1 MGQVKLSALWK
12 DTFREI
18 RGTLSRFLSIF
29 AIIFLGV
36 AFFAGL
42 VATGPVMM
50 ETSDAYYKEHNLADM
65 QVLSTGG
72 LVDEDIKRLEAVE
85 HAVVEPGYMLDV
97 LIGDNQAV
105 RLFGINDDTVMNQY
119 NVQAG
124 RLPESVNEIALDRDL
139 ASDYE
144 LGDTVQLVT
153 ETTENYADHIDQD
166 TFELVGFV
174 DSPLYIEMDN
184 RGYTTIGTGVLNG
197 FGVVQDEVFN
207 LDQYSMLNAQFQD
220 IQKFAFYS
228 DDYEQQLAQRTEMVE
243 EAFGGREEER
253 LGEIR
258 AEADADIAEARDE
271 IEAAKQELNEAEQE
285 LLDAREELD
294 QGWADYAAGRQELE
308 RKERDAEMHLQ
319 TARNELA
326 AGRERLSREETRL
339 HQGELQLQ
347 EASARL
353 NRESA
358 RLAKAEQELEAGRE
372 AFRAGQAE
380 LADAEDKLARGRQ
393 EFQQEKEAAE
403 GKLAVGERELAQ
415 KRAELDAGAEALA
428 VAREAIQVIRPA
440 VKRGDVPDLSALP
453 DLDQLVGSWLDLDKD
468 QLQAELH
475 TLNIDVEQLEHE
487 LRELEAALAQ
497 VIAEAPSAEMVDE
510 FIEPA
515 PALENDADMDSQTS
529 ESTAEADSTNPTSP
543 AANAEQSTEAV
554 AEFNQEKEALELRIT
569 EVKKVLAA
577 VRSQIEEKHGQL
589 PHALDQ
595 VAWRERVLAWLAEK
609 ETELDQREAELET
622 GRRQLVK
629 AEQELT
635 VGRQQMK
642 AELSEARRELEAGE
656 REVRAGR
663 QELAEKQAELTAG
676 ERQLASGRQQ
686 LTVAQA
692 ELSRRQVQVTTG
704 WEKLQAGRAKLAA
717 GEAELTQREEAARQQ
732 LAEAEAE
739 LMDARTQ
746 LEAGEADYTAGRAEY
761 ETEEESALN
770 EIEEAEADI
779 AQGEE
784 DLADLE
790 VDYTFNDALSFP
802 GLSEYG
808 ENAERMQSIATIFP
822 VFFVL
827 LALLISLTTMSRM
840 VSEGRT
846 QIGTMKSLGY
856 SNTLI
861 GVKYYMYAFV
871 ATIAGSIGGLWL
883 GFWLFPTIV
892 MEAYTAMY
900 RMIPAQTRF
909 YGWISLISVIGA
921 LLATGLATHLSLRSL
936 LRQNAAT
943 LLRPKA
949 PKVGQRNILERIPA
963 LWNRLS
969 FTQKVSARNLFR
981 YKGRMIM
988 TIIGVGGGVA
998 LLLAGFGLADSISDI
1013 GDRQFNQ
1020 VYNYD
1025 ALVQVDTDES
1035 AEHIESLEET
1045 LLEQSLVRD
1054 VARVKQ
1060 KNIMIEA
1067 ANDYDGTVLVPENVE
1082 EFDQFIHL
1090 YAADDRETI
1099 YQLDDEQVIISEKLS
1114 ELTAV
1119 EVGDELTVLDNQDE
1133 PQTVIIGGIVEHYV
1147 DHYLYMSPT
1156 LYEQTFGEAPD
1167 FDARFVQYDSD
1178 ASGPEA
1184 DEESF
1189 RQQIAEEPAALA
1201 IILQSDIFD
1210 LIETSLGSLEVV
1222 TMVLIVSAGALA
1234 FIVLYNLTNI
1244 NVSER
1249 VRELSTIKVLG
1260 FFDKEVTTYV
1270 YRETLTLT
1278 IMGIIVGMGT
1288 GIILNR
1294 FILDT
1299 AELDFLMFVREI
1311 HGTSYLYATLLMLG
1325 FSMIVMTV
1333 MHFKLKHIDML
1344 EALKTKD

>member
-1 MGQVKLSALWK
+1 MKLSALWK
-12 DTFREI
+12 DTFREV

-50 ETSDAYYKEHNLADM
+50 ETSDAYYKEHNLVDM

-72 LVDEDIKRLEAVE
+72 LVDEDIERLEAVE

-124 RLPESVNEIALDRDL
+124 RLPESVNEIALDSDL

-220 IQKFAFYS
+220 IQGFAFYS

-243 EAFGGREEER
+243 EAFDGREEER
-253 LGEIR
+253 LGAIR
-258 AEADADIAEARDE
+258 AEADADIAKARDE
-271 IEAAKQELNEAEQE
+271 IETAKQELNKAEQE

-294 QGWADYAAGRQELE
+294 QGWADYEAGRQELE
-308 RKERDAEMHLQ
+308 HKERDAEMRLQ
-319 TARNELA
+319 VARNDLA
-326 AGRERLSREETRL
+326 AGRERLSREEARL
-339 HQGELQLQ
+339 RQGELQLQ
-347 EASARL
+347 EARARL

-358 RLAKAEQELEAGRE
+358 RLAKAEQELEVGRE

-380 LADAEDKLARGRQ
+380 LADAEDKLARGHQ
-393 EFQQEKEAAE
+393 EFQQEKEVAE
-403 GKLAVGERELAQ
+403 GKLAAGERELAQ
-415 KRAELDAGAEALA
+415 KRTELAAGAEALA
-428 VAREAIQVIRPA
+428 AVREAIQVIRPA
-440 VKRGDVPDLSALP
+440 VKRGDVPDFSALP
-453 DLDQLVGSWLDLDKD
+453 DLDRLAGSWLDKD
-468 QLQAELH
+468 QLQTELDA
-475 TLNIDVEQLEHE
+475 LNIDAEQLEHE

-497 VIAEAPSAEMVDE
+497 LIAEAPSAEMVDE
-510 FIEPA
+510 LIEPA
-515 PALENDADMDSQTS
+515 PALENDVDMDSQTS

-543 AANAEQSTEAV
+543 AANAEQLTEAV

-595 VAWRERVLAWLAEK
+595 AAWRERVLVWLAEK
-609 ETELDQREAELET
+609 ETELDQREAELEM
-622 GRRQLVK
+622 GRRQLAKV
-629 AEQELT
+629 EQELT
-635 VGRQQMK
+635 AGRQQMK
-642 AELSEARRELEAGE
+642 EELAEARRELEAGE
-656 REVRAGR
+656 RKVRAGR
-663 QELAEKQAELTAG
+663 QELAEKEAELTAG

-686 LTVAQA
+686 LVAGQA
-692 ELSRRQVQVTTG
+692 ELSRRQDQVSAG
-704 WEKLQAGRAKLAA
+704 WEQLQAGRAKLAA

-732 LAEAEAE
+732 LTEAEAE

-746 LEAGEADYTAGRAEY
+746 LEAGETDYAAGRAEY
-761 ETEEESALN
+761 ETEEESALS

-790 VDYTFNDALSFP
+790 VDYMFNDALSFP

-861 GVKYYMYAFV
+861 GIKYYMYAFV

-909 YGWISLISVIGA
+909 YGGISLISVIGA

-998 LLLAGFGLADSISDI
+998 LLLAGFGLADSIGDI
-1013 GDRQFNQ
+1013 GERQFNQ

-1035 AEHIESLEET
+1035 AEHIEALEET
-1045 LLEQSLVRD
+1045 LLGQSLVRD

-1060 KNIMIEA
+1060 KNITIEA
-1067 ANDYDGTVLVPENVE
+1067 TKQYDGTVLVPENVE

-1090 YAADDRETI
+1090 YAADDRERI

-1119 EVGDELTVLDNQDE
+1119 EVGDELTILDNQDE

-1147 DHYLYMSPT
+1147 DHYVYMSPT
-1156 LYEQTFGEAPD
+1156 LYEQTFGETPD

-1178 ASGPEA
+1178 ASGLEA

>member
-1 MGQVKLSALWK
+1 MKLSALWK
-12 DTFREI
+12 DTFREV

-72 LVDEDIKRLEAVE
+72 LVDEDIERLEAVE

-97 LIGDNQAV
+97 LIGDNKAV

-144 LGDTVQLVT
+144 LGDTVQLGT

-220 IQKFAFYS
+220 IQGFAFYS

-243 EAFGGREEER
+243 EAFDGREEER
-253 LGEIR
+253 LAEIKT
-258 AEADADIAEARDE
+258 EAAADIAKARDE
-271 IEAAKQELNEAEQE
+271 IETAKQELNEAEQE

-294 QGWADYAAGRQELE
+294 QGWADYEAGRQELE
-308 RKERDAEMHLQ
+308 RKERDAEMRLQ

-326 AGRERLSREETRL
+326 AGCERLEQEEARL
-339 HQGELQLQ
+339 RQGELQLQ

-380 LADAEDKLARGRQ
+380 LADAEDKLVRGRQ
-393 EFQQEKEAAE
+393 EFQQEKAAAE

-415 KRAELDAGAEALA
+415 KRAELDAGAEALTA
-428 VAREAIQVIRPA
+428 AREAIQVIRPA

-453 DLDQLVGSWLDLDKD
+453 DLDQLVGSWLDKD
-468 QLQAELH
+468 QLQAELDA
-475 TLNIDVEQLEHE
+475 LNIDAEQLEHE

-497 VIAEAPSAEMVDE
+497 LIANAPSVETVDE
-510 FIEPA
+510 LIEPA
-515 PALENDADMDSQTS
+515 PSLENDANMDSQTS
-529 ESTAEADSTNPTSP
+529 ESTAEADSAPSASTTS
-543 AANAEQSTEAV
+543 QSDETV
-554 AEFNQEKEALELRIT
+554 TQYNQEKAALERRIT
-569 EVKKVLAA
+569 EVKKILTA

-595 VAWRERVLAWLAEK
+595 AAWRERVLARLAEK

-622 GRRQLVK
+622 GRQQLVK
-629 AEQELT
+629 AEQELIA
-635 VGRQQMK
+635 GRQQMK
-642 AELSEARRELEAGE
+642 AELAEARRELEAGE

-663 QELAEKQAELTAG
+663 QELAEKETELANG

-692 ELSRRQVQVTTG
+692 ELSRRQDQVSAG
-704 WEKLQAGRAKLAA
+704 WDQLQAGRAKLAA

-761 ETEEESALN
+761 ETEEESALS

-936 LRQNAAT
+936 LQKNAAT

-1035 AEHIESLEET
+1035 AEHIEALEET

-1060 KNIMIEA
+1060 KNITIEA
-1067 ANDYDGTVLVPENVE
+1067 AKQYDGIVLVPENVE

-1090 YAADDRETI
+1090 YVVDDRETI

-1133 PQTVIIGGIVEHYV
+1133 PHTVIVGGIVEHYV
-1147 DHYLYMSPT
+1147 DHYVYMSPT
-1156 LYEQTFGEAPD
+1156 LYEQTFGETPD

>member
-243 EAFGGREEER
+243 EAFDGREEER

-258 AEADADIAEARDE
+258 AEAEVDIAKARDE
-271 IEAAKQELNEAEQE
+271 IETAKQELNEAEQE

-294 QGWADYAAGRQELE
+294 QGWADYEAGRQELE
-308 RKERDAEMHLQ
+308 RKERNAEMRLQ

-326 AGRERLSREETRL
+326 AGRERLEQEEARL
-339 HQGELQLQ
+339 RQGELQLQ

-393 EFQQEKEAAE
+393 EFQQEKAAAE
-403 GKLAVGERELAQ
+403 EKLAVGERELAQ
-415 KRAELDAGAEALA
+415 KRAELDAGAEALTA
-428 VAREAIQVIRPA
+428 AHEAAIQVIRSA
-440 VKRGDVPDLSALP
+440 VKRGDVPVLSALP
-453 DLDQLVGSWLDLDKD
+453 DLDRLAGSWSDKD
-468 QLQAELH
+468 QLQAELDA
-475 TLNIDVEQLEHE
+475 LNIDAEQLEHE

-497 VIAEAPSAEMVDE
+497 LIANAPSVETVDE
-510 FIEPA
+510 LIEPA
-515 PALENDADMDSQTS
+515 PSLENDANMDSQTS
-529 ESTAEADSTNPTSP
+529 ESTAEADSAPSASTTS
-543 AANAEQSTEAV
+543 QSDETV
-554 AEFNQEKEALELRIT
+554 TQYNQEKEALEFRIT

-589 PHALDQ
+589 PHTLDQ

-622 GRRQLVK
+622 GRRQLAK

-635 VGRQQMK
+635 AGRQQMK
-642 AELSEARRELEAGE
+642 AEFSEARRELEAGE

-663 QELAEKQAELTAG
+663 QELAEKQAELTTG
-676 ERQLASGRQQ
+676 ERQLDSGRQQ

-692 ELSRRQVQVTTG
+692 ELSRRQDQVTTG
-704 WEKLQAGRAKLAA
+704 WEQLQAGRAKLAA

-746 LEAGEADYTAGRAEY
+746 LKAGEADYTAGRAEY
-761 ETEEESALN
+761 ETEEESALS

-909 YGWISLISVIGA
+909 YGGISLISVIGA

-949 PKVGQRNILERIPA
+949 PKVGQRNILEHIPA

-1045 LLEQSLVRD
+1045 LLEQLLVRD

>member
-243 EAFGGREEER
+243 EAFDGREEER

-258 AEADADIAEARDE
+258 AEAEVDIAKARDE
-271 IEAAKQELNEAEQE
+271 IETAKQELNEAEQE

-294 QGWADYAAGRQELE
+294 QGWADYEAGRQELE
-308 RKERDAEMHLQ
+308 RKERNAEMRLQ

-326 AGRERLSREETRL
+326 AGRERLEQEEARL
-339 HQGELQLQ
+339 RQGELQLQ

-393 EFQQEKEAAE
+393 EFQQEKAAAE
-403 GKLAVGERELAQ
+403 EKLAVGERELAQ
-415 KRAELDAGAEALA
+415 KRAELDAGAEALTA
-428 VAREAIQVIRPA
+428 AHEAIQVIRSA
-440 VKRGDVPDLSALP
+440 VKRGDVPVLSALP
-453 DLDQLVGSWLDLDKD
+453 DLDRLAGSWSDKD
-468 QLQAELH
+468 QLQAELDA
-475 TLNIDVEQLEHE
+475 LNIDAEQLEHE

-497 VIAEAPSAEMVDE
+497 LIANAPSVETVDE
-510 FIEPA
+510 LIEPA
-515 PALENDADMDSQTS
+515 PSLENDANMDSQTS
-529 ESTAEADSTNPTSP
+529 ESTAEADSAPSASTTS
-543 AANAEQSTEAV
+543 QSDETV
-554 AEFNQEKEALELRIT
+554 TQHNQEKEALEFRIT

-589 PHALDQ
+589 PHTLDQ

-622 GRRQLVK
+622 GRRQLAK

-635 VGRQQMK
+635 AGRQQMK
-642 AELSEARRELEAGE
+642 AEFSEARRELEAGE

-663 QELAEKQAELTAG
+663 QELAEKQAELTTG
-676 ERQLASGRQQ
+676 ERQLDSGRQQ

-692 ELSRRQVQVTTG
+692 ELSRRQDQVTTG
-704 WEKLQAGRAKLAA
+704 WEQLQAGRAKLAA

-746 LEAGEADYTAGRAEY
+746 LKAGEADYTAGRAEY
-761 ETEEESALN
+761 ETEEESALS

-909 YGWISLISVIGA
+909 YGGISLISVIGA

-949 PKVGQRNILERIPA
+949 PKVGQRNILEHIPA

-1045 LLEQSLVRD
+1045 LLEQLLVRD

-1090 YAADDRETI
+1090 YAVDDRERI

-1119 EVGDELTVLDNQDE
+1119 EVGDELTILDNQDE

-1147 DHYLYMSPT
+1147 DHYVYMSPT
-1156 LYEQTFGEAPD
+1156 LYEQTFGETPD

>member
-1 MGQVKLSALWK
+1 
-12 DTFREI
+12 
-18 RGTLSRFLSIF
+18 
-29 AIIFLGV
+29 
-36 AFFAGL
+36 
-42 VATGPVMM
+42 
-50 ETSDAYYKEHNLADM
+50 
-65 QVLSTGG
+65 
-72 LVDEDIKRLEAVE
+72 
-85 HAVVEPGYMLDV
+85 
-97 LIGDNQAV
+97 
-105 RLFGINDDTVMNQY
+105 
-119 NVQAG
+119 
-124 RLPESVNEIALDRDL
+124 
-139 ASDYE
+139 
-144 LGDTVQLVT
+144 
-153 ETTENYADHIDQD
+153 
-166 TFELVGFV
+166 
-174 DSPLYIEMDN
+174 
-184 RGYTTIGTGVLNG
+184 
-197 FGVVQDEVFN
+197 
-207 LDQYSMLNAQFQD
+207 
-220 IQKFAFYS
+220 
-228 DDYEQQLAQRTEMVE
+228 
-243 EAFGGREEER
+243 
-253 LGEIR
+253 
-258 AEADADIAEARDE
+258 
-271 IEAAKQELNEAEQE
+271 
-285 LLDAREELD
+285 
-294 QGWADYAAGRQELE
+294 
-308 RKERDAEMHLQ
+308 
-319 TARNELA
+319 
-326 AGRERLSREETRL
+326 
-339 HQGELQLQ
+339 
-347 EASARL
+347 
-353 NRESA
+353 
-358 RLAKAEQELEAGRE
+358 
-372 AFRAGQAE
+372 
-380 LADAEDKLARGRQ
+380 
-393 EFQQEKEAAE
+393 
-403 GKLAVGERELAQ
+403 
-415 KRAELDAGAEALA
+415 
-428 VAREAIQVIRPA
+428 
-440 VKRGDVPDLSALP
+440 
-453 DLDQLVGSWLDLDKD
+453 
-468 QLQAELH
+468 
-475 TLNIDVEQLEHE
+475 
-487 LRELEAALAQ
+487 
-497 VIAEAPSAEMVDE
+497 
-510 FIEPA
+510 
-515 PALENDADMDSQTS
+515 
-529 ESTAEADSTNPTSP
+529 
-543 AANAEQSTEAV
+543 
-554 AEFNQEKEALELRIT
+554 
-569 EVKKVLAA
+569 
-577 VRSQIEEKHGQL
+577 
-589 PHALDQ
+589 
-595 VAWRERVLAWLAEK
+595 
-609 ETELDQREAELET
+609 
-622 GRRQLVK
+622 
-629 AEQELT
+629 
-635 VGRQQMK
+635 
-642 AELSEARRELEAGE
+642 
-656 REVRAGR
+656 
-663 QELAEKQAELTAG
+663 
-676 ERQLASGRQQ
+676 
-686 LTVAQA
+686 
-692 ELSRRQVQVTTG
+692 
-704 WEKLQAGRAKLAA
+704 
-717 GEAELTQREEAARQQ
+717 
-732 LAEAEAE
+732 
-739 LMDARTQ
+739 
-746 LEAGEADYTAGRAEY
+746 
-761 ETEEESALN
+761 
-770 EIEEAEADI
+770 
-779 AQGEE
+779 
-784 DLADLE
+784 
-790 VDYTFNDALSFP
+790 
-802 GLSEYG
+802 
-808 ENAERMQSIATIFP
+808 
-822 VFFVL
+822 
-827 LALLISLTTMSRM
+827 MSRM

-861 GVKYYMYAFV
+861 GVKYYIYAFV

-949 PKVGQRNILERIPA
+949 PKVGQRNILEHIPA

-988 TIIGVGGGVA
+988 TIIGVSGGVA

-1060 KNIMIEA
+1060 KNITIEA
-1067 ANDYDGTVLVPENVE
+1067 AKQYDGIVLVPENVE
-1082 EFDQFIHL
+1082 VFDQFIHL
-1090 YAADDRETI
+1090 YDADDRETI

-1147 DHYLYMSPT
+1147 DHYVYMSPT
-1156 LYEQTFGEAPD
+1156 LYEQTFGETPD

>member
-1 MGQVKLSALWK
+1 MKLSALWK
-12 DTFREI
+12 DTFREV

-72 LVDEDIKRLEAVE
+72 LVDEDIERLEAVE

-220 IQKFAFYS
+220 IQEFAFYS

-243 EAFGGREEER
+243 EAFNGREEER

-258 AEADADIAEARDE
+258 AEAEVDIAKARDE
-271 IEAAKQELNEAEQE
+271 IETAKQELNEAEQE

-294 QGWADYAAGRQELE
+294 QGWADYAAGHQELE
-308 RKERDAEMHLQ
+308 RKERDAEMRLQ
-319 TARNELA
+319 AARNDLT
-326 AGRERLSREETRL
+326 AGRERLSREEARL
-339 HQGELQLQ
+339 RQGELQLQ
-347 EASARL
+347 EGRARL

-358 RLAKAEQELEAGRE
+358 RLTKAEQELEAGRE

-393 EFQQEKEAAE
+393 EFQQEKAAAE
-403 GKLAVGERELAQ
+403 EKLAVGERELAQ
-415 KRAELDAGAEALA
+415 KRAELDVGAEALA
-428 VAREAIQVIRPA
+428 AAREAIQVIRPA

-453 DLDQLVGSWLDLDKD
+453 DLDQLVGSWLDLDKN
-468 QLQAELH
+468 QLQAELDA
-475 TLNIDVEQLEHE
+475 LNIDAEQLEHE
-487 LRELEAALAQ
+487 LRELEVALAQ
-497 VIAEAPSAEMVDE
+497 LIANAPSAEMIDE
-510 FIEPA
+510 LIEPA
-515 PALENDADMDSQTS
+515 PSLENDANMDSQTL
-529 ESTAEADSTNPTSP
+529 ESTAEADSTNLTLPVE
-543 AANAEQSTEAV
+543 NAEQSTKAM
-554 AEFNQEKEALELRIT
+554 AEFNQEKAALERRIT

-622 GRRQLVK
+622 GRRQLAK

-635 VGRQQMK
+635 AGRQQMK

-663 QELAEKQAELTAG
+663 QELAEKEAELANG

-692 ELSRRQVQVTTG
+692 ELSQYQDQVSAG
-704 WEKLQAGRAKLAA
+704 WKQLQAGRAKLAA
-717 GEAELTQREEAARQQ
+717 GEAELTQHEEAARQQ

-770 EIEEAEADI
+770 EIEGAEADI

-909 YGWISLISVIGA
+909 YGGISLISVIGA

-949 PKVGQRNILERIPA
+949 PKVGQRNILEHIPA

-1035 AEHIESLEET
+1035 AEHIEALEET

-1060 KNIMIEA
+1060 KNVTIEA
-1067 ANDYDGTVLVPENVE
+1067 TKQYDGIVLVPENVE

-1090 YAADDRETI
+1090 YATDDRERI

-1147 DHYLYMSPT
+1147 DHYVYMSPT
-1156 LYEQTFGEAPD
+1156 LYEQTFGETPD

>member
-1 MGQVKLSALWK
+1 MKLSALWK
-12 DTFREI
+12 DTFREV

-72 LVDEDIKRLEAVE
+72 LVDEDIERLEAVE

-220 IQKFAFYS
+220 IQEFAFYS

-243 EAFGGREEER
+243 EAFNGREEER

-258 AEADADIAEARDE
+258 AEAEVDIAKARDE
-271 IEAAKQELNEAEQE
+271 IETAKQELNEAEQE

-294 QGWADYAAGRQELE
+294 QGWADYAAGHQELE
-308 RKERDAEMHLQ
+308 RKERDAEMRLQ
-319 TARNELA
+319 AARNDLT
-326 AGRERLSREETRL
+326 AGRERLSREEARL
-339 HQGELQLQ
+339 RQGELQLQ
-347 EASARL
+347 EGRARL

-358 RLAKAEQELEAGRE
+358 RLTKAEQELEAGRE

-393 EFQQEKEAAE
+393 EFQQEKAAAE
-403 GKLAVGERELAQ
+403 EKLAVGERELAQ
-415 KRAELDAGAEALA
+415 KRAELDVGAEALA
-428 VAREAIQVIRPA
+428 AAREAIQVIRPA

-453 DLDQLVGSWLDLDKD
+453 DLDQLVGSWLDLDKN
-468 QLQAELH
+468 QLQAELDA
-475 TLNIDVEQLEHE
+475 LNIDAEQLEHE
-487 LRELEAALAQ
+487 LRELEVALAQ
-497 VIAEAPSAEMVDE
+497 LIANAPSAEMIDE
-510 FIEPA
+510 LIEPA
-515 PALENDADMDSQTS
+515 PSLENDANMDSQTL
-529 ESTAEADSTNPTSP
+529 ESTAEADSTNLTLPVE
-543 AANAEQSTEAV
+543 NAEQSTKAM
-554 AEFNQEKEALELRIT
+554 AEFNQEKAALERRIT

-622 GRRQLVK
+622 GRRQLAK

-635 VGRQQMK
+635 AGRQQMK

-663 QELAEKQAELTAG
+663 QELAEKEAELANG

-692 ELSRRQVQVTTG
+692 ELSQYQDQVSAG
-704 WEKLQAGRAKLAA
+704 WKQLQAGRAKLAA
-717 GEAELTQREEAARQQ
+717 GEAELTQHEEAARQQ

-770 EIEEAEADI
+770 EIEGAEADI

-909 YGWISLISVIGA
+909 YGGISLISVIGA

-949 PKVGQRNILERIPA
+949 PKVGQRNILEHIPA

-1035 AEHIESLEET
+1035 AEHIEALEET

-1060 KNIMIEA
+1060 KNVTIEA
-1067 ANDYDGTVLVPENVE
+1067 TKQYDGIVLVPENVE

-1090 YAADDRETI
+1090 YATDDRERI

-1147 DHYLYMSPT
+1147 DHYVYMSPT
-1156 LYEQTFGEAPD
+1156 LYEQTFGETPD

-1311 HGTSYLYATLLMLG
+1311 HGSSYLYATLLMLG

>member
-1 MGQVKLSALWK
+1 MKLSALWK
-12 DTFREI
+12 DTFREV

-72 LVDEDIKRLEAVE
+72 LVDEDIERLEAVE

-124 RLPESVNEIALDRDL
+124 RLPESVNEIALDGDL

-153 ETTENYADHIDQD
+153 ETTENYADHIDPD

-220 IQKFAFYS
+220 IQEFAFYS

-243 EAFGGREEER
+243 EAFDGREEER
-253 LGEIR
+253 LAEIKV
-258 AEADADIAEARDE
+258 EADADIAVARDE

-294 QGWADYAAGRQELE
+294 QGWADYEAGRQELE

-319 TARNELA
+319 TARNDLT
-326 AGRERLSREETRL
+326 AGRERLSREEARL

-347 EASARL
+347 EARARL

-393 EFQQEKEAAE
+393 EFQQEKAAAE
-403 GKLAVGERELAQ
+403 GKLAAGERELAQ
-415 KRAELDAGAEALA
+415 KRAELDAGAGALA
-428 VAREAIQVIRPA
+428 AAREAIQVIRPA
-440 VKRGDVPDLSALP
+440 VKQGEVPDLSALP
-453 DLDQLVGSWLDLDKD
+453 DLDRLAGSWLDKN
-468 QLQAELH
+468 QLQAELDA
-475 TLNIDVEQLEHE
+475 LNIDAEQLEHD

-497 VIAEAPSAEMVDE
+497 LIANAPSVETVDE
-510 FIEPA
+510 LIEPA
-515 PALENDADMDSQTS
+515 PSLENDADMDSQTL
-529 ESTAEADSTNPTSP
+529 ESTAEADSTNLTLPVE
-543 AANAEQSTEAV
+543 NAEQSTKAM
-554 AEFNQEKEALELRIT
+554 AEFNQEKAALERRIT

-622 GRRQLVK
+622 GRRQLAK

-635 VGRQQMK
+635 AGRQQMK

-663 QELAEKQAELTAG
+663 QELAEKQAELTTG

-686 LTVAQA
+686 LAAGQA
-692 ELSRRQVQVTTG
+692 ELSRRQDQVSVG
-704 WEKLQAGRAKLAA
+704 WEQLQAGRAKLAA

-761 ETEEESALN
+761 ETEEESALS

-909 YGWISLISVIGA
+909 YGGISLISVIGA

-949 PKVGQRNILERIPA
+949 PKVGQRNILEHIPA

-1035 AEHIESLEET
+1035 TEHIESLEET

-1060 KNIMIEA
+1060 KNVTIEA
-1067 ANDYDGTVLVPENVE
+1067 ANDYDGIVLVPENVE

-1133 PQTVIIGGIVEHYV
+1133 PHTVIIGGIVEHYV
-1147 DHYLYMSPT
+1147 DHYVYMSPT
-1156 LYEQTFGEAPD
+1156 LYEQTFGETPD

-1210 LIETSLGSLEVV
+1210 LIETSLGSLEIV

>member
-1 MGQVKLSALWK
+1 MKLSALWK
-12 DTFREI
+12 DTFREV

-72 LVDEDIKRLEAVE
+72 LVDEDIERLEAVE

-220 IQKFAFYS
+220 IQGFAFYS

-253 LGEIR
+253 LAEIKVE
-258 AEADADIAEARDE
+258 AEADIAEARDE

-294 QGWADYAAGRQELE
+294 QGWADYEAGRQELE
-308 RKERDAEMHLQ
+308 RKERDAEMRLQ
-319 TARNELA
+319 TVRNELA
-326 AGRERLSREETRL
+326 AGRERLSREEARL

-347 EASARL
+347 EARARL

-380 LADAEDKLARGRQ
+380 LADAEDKLTRGRQ
-393 EFQQEKEAAE
+393 EFQQEKAAAE

-428 VAREAIQVIRPA
+428 AVREAIQVIRPA
-440 VKRGDVPDLSALP
+440 VKRGEVPDLSALP
-453 DLDQLVGSWLDLDKD
+453 DLDQLVGSWLDKD
-468 QLQAELH
+468 QLQAELDA
-475 TLNIDVEQLEHE
+475 LNIDAEQLEHE

-497 VIAEAPSAEMVDE
+497 LIANAPSAETVDE
-510 FIEPA
+510 LIEPA
-515 PALENDADMDSQTS
+515 PSLENDTNMDSQTS
-529 ESTAEADSTNPTSP
+529 ESTAEADSAPPASTTS
-543 AANAEQSTEAV
+543 QSNETV
-554 AEFNQEKEALELRIT
+554 TQYNQEKAVLERRIT

-609 ETELDQREAELET
+609 ETELDQRETELET
-622 GRRQLVK
+622 GRRQLAK

-635 VGRQQMK
+635 AGRQQMK
-642 AELSEARRELEAGE
+642 AELAEARRELEAGE

-663 QELAEKQAELTAG
+663 QELAEKQAELTTG

-692 ELSRRQVQVTTG
+692 ELSRRQDQVTTG
-704 WEKLQAGRAKLAA
+704 WEQLQAGRAKLAA
-717 GEAELTQREEAARQQ
+717 GEVELTQREEAARQQ
-732 LAEAEAE
+732 LAEAESE

-761 ETEEESALN
+761 EIEEESALS

-900 RMIPAQTRF
+900 RMISAQTRF

-936 LRQNAAT
+936 LQKNAAT

-1035 AEHIESLEET
+1035 AEHIEALEET
-1045 LLEQSLVRD
+1045 LLEQSLVQD

-1060 KNIMIEA
+1060 KNITIEA

-1090 YAADDRETI
+1090 YAVDDRERI

-1119 EVGDELTVLDNQDE
+1119 EVGDELTILDNQDE

-1147 DHYLYMSPT
+1147 DHYVYMSPT
-1156 LYEQTFGEAPD
+1156 LYEQTFGETPD

>member
-1 MGQVKLSALWK
+1 MKLSALWK

-243 EAFGGREEER
+243 EAFDGREEER
-253 LGEIR
+253 LAEIK
-258 AEADADIAEARDE
+258 AEAEVDIAKARDE
-271 IEAAKQELNEAEQE
+271 IETAKQELNEAEQE

-294 QGWADYAAGRQELE
+294 QGWADYEAGHQELE
-308 RKERDAEMHLQ
+308 RKERDAEMRLQ

-326 AGRERLSREETRL
+326 AGRERLEQEEARL

-347 EASARL
+347 EARARL

-403 GKLAVGERELAQ
+403 AKLAAGERELSE
-415 KRAELDAGAEALA
+415 KRAELDASAEALA
-428 VAREAIQVIRPA
+428 DAREAIQVIRPA
-440 VKRGDVPDLSALP
+440 VKRGEVPDLSALP

-468 QLQAELH
+468 QLQAELDA
-475 TLNIDVEQLEHE
+475 LNIEAEQLEHE

-497 VIAEAPSAEMVDE
+497 LIANAPSVETVDE
-510 FIEPA
+510 LIEPA
-515 PALENDADMDSQTS
+515 PSLENDANMDSQTS
-529 ESTAEADSTNPTSP
+529 ESTAEADSAPSASTTS
-543 AANAEQSTEAV
+543 QSDETV
-554 AEFNQEKEALELRIT
+554 TQYNQEKAALERRIT
-569 EVKKVLAA
+569 EVKKILTA

-622 GRRQLVK
+622 GRRQLAK

-635 VGRQQMK
+635 AGRQQIK

-692 ELSRRQVQVTTG
+692 ELSQHQDQVSAG
-704 WEKLQAGRAKLAA
+704 WEQLQAGRAKLAA

-746 LEAGEADYTAGRAEY
+746 LEAGEADYAAGRAEY
-761 ETEEESALN
+761 ETEEESALS

-779 AQGEE
+779 VQGEE

-936 LRQNAAT
+936 LQKNAAT

-998 LLLAGFGLADSISDI
+998 LLLAGFGLADSIGDI

-1025 ALVQVDTDES
+1025 ALVQIDTDES
-1035 AEHIESLEET
+1035 LEHIEALEET
-1045 LLEQSLVRD
+1045 LLEQSLVQD

-1060 KNIMIEA
+1060 KNITIEA

-1090 YAADDRETI
+1090 YDADDRETI

-1119 EVGDELTVLDNQDE
+1119 EVGDKLTVLDNQDE

-1147 DHYLYMSPT
+1147 DHYLYMSPA
-1156 LYEQTFGEAPD
+1156 LYEQTFGETPD

-1189 RQQIAEEPAALA
+1189 RQQIATEPAALA

-1311 HGTSYLYATLLMLG
+1311 HGSSYLYATLLMLG

-1344 EALKTKD
+1344 EALKTQE

>member
-1 MGQVKLSALWK
+1 MKLSALWK
-12 DTFREI
+12 DTFREV

-72 LVDEDIKRLEAVE
+72 LVDEDIERLEAVE

-243 EAFGGREEER
+243 EAFDGREEER
-253 LGEIR
+253 LAEIR
-258 AEADADIAEARDE
+258 AEAEVDIAKSRDE
-271 IEAAKQELNEAEQE
+271 IETAKQELNEAEQE

-294 QGWADYAAGRQELE
+294 QGWADYEAGRQELE
-308 RKERDAEMHLQ
+308 RKERDAEMRLQ
-319 TARNELA
+319 TARNDLA
-326 AGRERLSREETRL
+326 AGRERLEQEEARL
-339 HQGELQLQ
+339 RQGELQLQ

-372 AFRAGQAE
+372 ALRAGQAE
-380 LADAEDKLARGRQ
+380 LADAEDKLVRGRQ

-428 VAREAIQVIRPA
+428 AAREAIQVIRPA
-440 VKRGDVPDLSALP
+440 VKRGEVPDLSALP
-453 DLDQLVGSWLDLDKD
+453 DLDRLAGSWLDKD
-468 QLQAELH
+468 QLQAELDA
-475 TLNIDVEQLEHE
+475 LNIDAEQLEYE

-497 VIAEAPSAEMVDE
+497 LIANAPSAETVDE
-510 FIEPA
+510 LIELA
-515 PALENDADMDSQTS
+515 PSLENDANMDSQTS
-529 ESTAEADSTNPTSP
+529 ESTAEANSTNLTLPV
-543 AANAEQSTEAV
+543 ANAEQPTKAM

-595 VAWRERVLAWLAEK
+595 AAWRERVLAWLAEK

-622 GRRQLVK
+622 GRRQLAK

-663 QELAEKQAELTAG
+663 QELAEKEAELANG

-692 ELSRRQVQVTTG
+692 ELSRRQDQVTTG
-704 WEKLQAGRAKLAA
+704 WEQLQAGRAKLAA
-717 GEAELTQREEAARQQ
+717 GEAELTQREEAAHQQ

-790 VDYTFNDALSFP
+790 VDYTFNNALSFP

-861 GVKYYMYAFV
+861 GVKYYIYAFV

-909 YGWISLISVIGA
+909 YGGISLISVIGA

-936 LRQNAAT
+936 LRQNAAI

-1060 KNIMIEA
+1060 KNITIEA
-1067 ANDYDGTVLVPENVE
+1067 TKQYDGTVLVPENVE

-1090 YAADDRETI
+1090 YDADDRETI

-1133 PQTVIIGGIVEHYV
+1133 PHTVIVGGIVEHYV
-1147 DHYLYMSPT
+1147 DHYVYMSPT
-1156 LYEQTFGEAPD
+1156 LYEQTFGETPD

-1311 HGTSYLYATLLMLG
+1311 HGSSYLYATLLMLG

>member
-1 MGQVKLSALWK
+1 MKLSALWK
-12 DTFREI
+12 DTFREV

-72 LVDEDIKRLEAVE
+72 LVVEDIERLEAVE

-124 RLPESVNEIALDRDL
+124 RLPESVNEIALDSDL

-220 IQKFAFYS
+220 IQEFAFYS

-243 EAFGGREEER
+243 EAFNGREEER
-253 LGEIR
+253 LAEIK
-258 AEADADIAEARDE
+258 AEAEVDIAKTRDE
-271 IEAAKQELNEAEQE
+271 IETAKQELNEAEQE

-294 QGWADYAAGRQELE
+294 QGWADYEAGRQELE
-308 RKERDAEMHLQ
+308 RKERDADMRLQ

-326 AGRERLSREETRL
+326 VGRRLSREEARL
-339 HQGELQLQ
+339 RQGELQLQ
-347 EASARL
+347 EARARL

-393 EFQQEKEAAE
+393 ELQQEKEAAE
-403 GKLAVGERELAQ
+403 GKLAAGERELAQ
-415 KRAELDAGAEALA
+415 KRAELAAGAEALA
-428 VAREAIQVIRPA
+428 AAREAIQVIRPA
-440 VKRGDVPDLSALP
+440 VKRGDMPDLSALP
-453 DLDQLVGSWLDLDKD
+453 DLDRLAGSWLDKD
-468 QLQAELH
+468 QLQAELDA
-475 TLNIDVEQLEHE
+475 LNIDAEQLEHE

-497 VIAEAPSAEMVDE
+497 LIANAPSVETVDE
-510 FIEPA
+510 LIEPA
-515 PALENDADMDSQTS
+515 PSLENDANMDSQTS
-529 ESTAEADSTNPTSP
+529 ESTAEADSTNLTLPVE
-543 AANAEQSTEAV
+543 NAEQSTKAM
-554 AEFNQEKEALELRIT
+554 AEFNQEKAALELRIT

-595 VAWRERVLAWLAEK
+595 AAWRERVLARLAEK

-622 GRRQLVK
+622 GRRQLAT
-629 AEQELT
+629 AEQELIA
-635 VGRQQMK
+635 GRQQMK
-642 AELSEARRELEAGE
+642 AELAEARRELEAGE

-663 QELAEKQAELTAG
+663 QELAEKEAELANG
-676 ERQLASGRQQ
+676 ERQLVSGRQQ

-692 ELSRRQVQVTTG
+692 ELSQYQDQVSAG
-704 WEKLQAGRAKLAA
+704 WEQLQAGRAKLAA

-746 LEAGEADYTAGRAEY
+746 LEAGEADYAAGRAEY

-770 EIEEAEADI
+770 EIEEAEANI

-936 LRQNAAT
+936 LQKNAAT

-949 PKVGQRNILERIPA
+949 PKVGQRNILEHIPA

-1060 KNIMIEA
+1060 KNITIEA

-1082 EFDQFIHL
+1082 VFDQFIHL
-1090 YAADDRETI
+1090 YDADDRETI

-1114 ELTAV
+1114 ELTDV

-1147 DHYLYMSPT
+1147 DHYVYMSPT
-1156 LYEQTFGEAPD
+1156 LYEQTFGETPD

-1311 HGTSYLYATLLMLG
+1311 HGSSYLYATLLMLG

>member
-12 DTFREI
+12 DTFREV

-72 LVDEDIKRLEAVE
+72 LVDEDIERLEAVE

-124 RLPESVNEIALDRDL
+124 RLPESVNEIALDSDL

-153 ETTENYADHIDQD
+153 ETTENYGDHIDQD

-220 IQKFAFYS
+220 IQEFAFYS

-243 EAFGGREEER
+243 EAFDGREEER
-253 LGEIR
+253 LAEIKVE
-258 AEADADIAEARDE
+258 AEVDIAKARDE
-271 IEAAKQELNEAEQE
+271 IETAKQELNEAEQE

-294 QGWADYAAGRQELE
+294 QGWADYEAGRQELE
-308 RKERDAEMHLQ
+308 RKERDAEMRLQ

-326 AGRERLSREETRL
+326 AGRERLSREEVRL

-347 EASARL
+347 EARARL

-393 EFQQEKEAAE
+393 EFQQEKAAAE
-403 GKLAVGERELAQ
+403 GKLAAGERELAQ

-428 VAREAIQVIRPA
+428 AAREAIQVIRPA

-453 DLDQLVGSWLDLDKD
+453 DLDRLAGSWLDKD
-468 QLQAELH
+468 QLQAELDA
-475 TLNIDVEQLEHE
+475 LNIDAEQLEHE

-497 VIAEAPSAEMVDE
+497 LIANAPSAETVDE
-510 FIEPA
+510 LIEPA
-515 PALENDADMDSQTS
+515 PSLENDANMDSQTS
-529 ESTAEADSTNPTSP
+529 ESTAEADSAPSASTTS
-543 AANAEQSTEAV
+543 QSDETV
-554 AEFNQEKEALELRIT
+554 TQYNQEKAALERRIT
-569 EVKKVLAA
+569 EVKKILTA

-622 GRRQLVK
+622 GRRQLAK

-635 VGRQQMK
+635 AGRQQIK

-676 ERQLASGRQQ
+676 DRQLASGRQQ

-692 ELSRRQVQVTTG
+692 ELSQHQDQVSAG
-704 WEKLQAGRAKLAA
+704 WEQLQAGRAKLAA

-761 ETEEESALN
+761 EIEEESALS
-770 EIEEAEADI
+770 EIEEAEANI

-784 DLADLE
+784 NLADLE

-909 YGWISLISVIGA
+909 YGGISLISVIGA

-936 LRQNAAT
+936 LQKNAAT

-949 PKVGQRNILERIPA
+949 PKVGQRNILEHIPA

-1060 KNIMIEA
+1060 KNITIEA
-1067 ANDYDGTVLVPENVE
+1067 ANDYDGIVLVPENVE
-1082 EFDQFIHL
+1082 VFDQFIHL
-1090 YAADDRETI
+1090 YDADDRETI

-1114 ELTAV
+1114 ELTDV

-1133 PQTVIIGGIVEHYV
+1133 PQTVVIGGIVEYYV
-1147 DHYLYMSPT
+1147 DHYVYMSPT
-1156 LYEQTFGEAPD
+1156 LYEQTFGETPD

-1278 IMGIIVGMGT
+1278 IIGIIVGMGT

>member
-1 MGQVKLSALWK
+1 MKLSALWK
-12 DTFREI
+12 DTFREV

-42 VATGPVMM
+42 VATGPVML

-72 LVDEDIKRLEAVE
+72 LVDEDIERLEAVE

-124 RLPESVNEIALDRDL
+124 RLPESVNEIALDGDL

-243 EAFGGREEER
+243 EAFDGREEER
-253 LGEIR
+253 LAEIK
-258 AEADADIAEARDE
+258 AEADADIAKARDE
-271 IEAAKQELNEAEQE
+271 IEMAKQELNEAEQE

-294 QGWADYAAGRQELE
+294 QGWADYEAGRQELE
-308 RKERDAEMHLQ
+308 RKERDAEMRLQ
-319 TARNELA
+319 MARNDLA
-326 AGRERLSREETRL
+326 AGRERLSREEARL
-339 HQGELQLQ
+339 RQGELQLQ
-347 EASARL
+347 EARARL

-415 KRAELDAGAEALA
+415 KRAELDAGAKALA
-428 VAREAIQVIRPA
+428 AAREAIQVIRPA
-440 VKRGDVPDLSALP
+440 VKQGEVPDLSALP
-453 DLDQLVGSWLDLDKD
+453 DLDRLVGSWLDKN
-468 QLQAELH
+468 QLQAELDA
-475 TLNIDVEQLEHE
+475 LNIDAEQLEHD

-497 VIAEAPSAEMVDE
+497 LIANTPSVETVDE
-510 FIEPA
+510 LIEPA
-515 PALENDADMDSQTS
+515 PSLENDANMDSQTS
-529 ESTAEADSTNPTSP
+529 ESTAEADSAPSASTTS
-543 AANAEQSTEAV
+543 QSDETV
-554 AEFNQEKEALELRIT
+554 TQYNQEKAALELRIT

-577 VRSQIEEKHGQL
+577 IRSQIEEKHGQL
-589 PHALDQ
+589 PRALDQ
-595 VAWRERVLAWLAEK
+595 AAWRERVLAWLAEK

-622 GRRQLVK
+622 GRRQLAK

-635 VGRQQMK
+635 AGRQQMK

-663 QELAEKQAELTAG
+663 QELAEKEAELTSG

-686 LTVAQA
+686 LTAGQA
-692 ELSRRQVQVTTG
+692 ELSRRQDQVSAG
-704 WEKLQAGRAKLAA
+704 WEQLQTGRAKLAA

-746 LEAGEADYTAGRAEY
+746 LEAGETDYAAGRAEY
-761 ETEEESALN
+761 ETEEESALS

-909 YGWISLISVIGA
+909 YGGISLISVIGA

-936 LRQNAAT
+936 LQKNAAT

-998 LLLAGFGLADSISDI
+998 LLLAGFGLADSIGDI

-1035 AEHIESLEET
+1035 AEHIEALEET

-1060 KNIMIEA
+1060 KNITIEA

-1090 YAADDRETI
+1090 YDADDRETI

-1133 PQTVIIGGIVEHYV
+1133 PHTVIIGGIVEHYV
-1147 DHYLYMSPT
+1147 DHYVYMSPI
-1156 LYEQTFGEAPD
+1156 LYEQTFGETPD

-1299 AELDFLMFVREI
+1299 TELDFLMFVREI
-1311 HGTSYLYATLLMLG
+1311 HGSSYLYATLLMLG

>member
-1 MGQVKLSALWK
+1 MKLSALWK
-12 DTFREI
+12 DTFREV

-72 LVDEDIKRLEAVE
+72 LVDEDIERLEAVE

-105 RLFGINDDTVMNQY
+105 RLFGLNDDTVMNQY
-119 NVQAG
+119 NVQVG
-124 RLPESVNEIALDRDL
+124 RLPESVNEIALDSDL

-243 EAFGGREEER
+243 EAFDGREEER

-258 AEADADIAEARDE
+258 AEAEVDIAKARDE
-271 IEAAKQELNEAEQE
+271 IETAKQELNEAEQE

-294 QGWADYAAGRQELE
+294 QGWADYEAGRQELE
-308 RKERDAEMHLQ
+308 RKERDAEMRLQ

-326 AGRERLSREETRL
+326 AGRERLEQEEARL
-339 HQGELQLQ
+339 RQGELQLQ
-347 EASARL
+347 EARARL

-380 LADAEDKLARGRQ
+380 LADAEDKLVRGRQ
-393 EFQQEKEAAE
+393 EFQQEKAAAE

-415 KRAELDAGAEALA
+415 KRAELDAGAEALTA
-428 VAREAIQVIRPA
+428 AREAIQVIRPA

-453 DLDQLVGSWLDLDKD
+453 DLDQLVGSWLDKD
-468 QLQAELH
+468 QLQAELDA
-475 TLNIDVEQLEHE
+475 LNIDAEQLEHE

-497 VIAEAPSAEMVDE
+497 LIANAPSVETVDE
-510 FIEPA
+510 LIEPA
-515 PALENDADMDSQTS
+515 PSLENDANMDSQTS

-543 AANAEQSTEAV
+543 AANAEQSTKAM
-554 AEFNQEKEALELRIT
+554 AEFNQEKAALERRIT

-595 VAWRERVLAWLAEK
+595 AAWRERVLAWLAEK

-622 GRRQLVK
+622 GHQQLAK

-635 VGRQQMK
+635 AGRQQMK

-686 LTVAQA
+686 LTVGQ
-692 ELSRRQVQVTTG
+692 
-704 WEKLQAGRAKLAA
+704 
-717 GEAELTQREEAARQQ
+717 
-732 LAEAEAE
+732 
-739 LMDARTQ
+739 
-746 LEAGEADYTAGRAEY
+746 AEY
-761 ETEEESALN
+761 ETEEESALS

-949 PKVGQRNILERIPA
+949 PKVGQRNILEHIPA

-998 LLLAGFGLADSISDI
+998 LLLAGFGLADSIGDI
-1013 GDRQFNQ
+1013 GDHQFNQ

-1035 AEHIESLEET
+1035 AEHIEALEET
-1045 LLEQSLVRD
+1045 LLEQSLVQD

-1060 KNIMIEA
+1060 KNVTIEA
-1067 ANDYDGTVLVPENVE
+1067 ANDYDGTILVPENVE

-1090 YAADDRETI
+1090 YDADDRERI
-1099 YQLDDEQVIISEKLS
+1099 YPLDDEQVIISEKLS

-1147 DHYLYMSPT
+1147 DHYVYMSPT
-1156 LYEQTFGEAPD
+1156 LYEQTFGETPD

-1178 ASGPEA
+1178 ASGSEA

-1210 LIETSLGSLEVV
+1210 LIETSLGSLEIV

-1311 HGTSYLYATLLMLG
+1311 HGSSYLYATLLMLG

>member
-1 MGQVKLSALWK
+1 MKLSALWK
-12 DTFREI
+12 DTFREV

-72 LVDEDIKRLEAVE
+72 LVDEDIERLEAVE
-85 HAVVEPGYMLDV
+85 HAVVEPGYMLDI

-124 RLPESVNEIALDRDL
+124 RLPESVNEIALDSDL

-220 IQKFAFYS
+220 IQEFAFYS

-243 EAFGGREEER
+243 KAFNGREEER
-253 LGEIR
+253 LAEIK
-258 AEADADIAEARDE
+258 AEAEVDIAKARDE
-271 IEAAKQELNEAEQE
+271 IETAKQELNEAEQE

-294 QGWADYAAGRQELE
+294 QGWADYEAGRQELE
-308 RKERDAEMHLQ
+308 RKERDAEMRLQ

-326 AGRERLSREETRL
+326 AGRERLEQEEARL

-347 EASARL
+347 EARARL

-380 LADAEDKLARGRQ
+380 LVDAEDKLVQGHQ
-393 EFQQEKEAAE
+393 EFQQEKAAAE

-428 VAREAIQVIRPA
+428 AAREAIQVIRPA

-453 DLDQLVGSWLDLDKD
+453 DLDRLAGSWLDKD
-468 QLQAELH
+468 QLQAEIDA
-475 TLNIDVEQLEHE
+475 LNIDAEQLEHE

-497 VIAEAPSAEMVDE
+497 LIANALSVETVDE
-510 FIEPA
+510 LIEPA
-515 PALENDADMDSQTS
+515 PSLENDANMDSQTS
-529 ESTAEADSTNPTSP
+529 ESTAEADLTNPTSS

-554 AEFNQEKEALELRIT
+554 AEFNQEKVALERRIT

-595 VAWRERVLAWLAEK
+595 AAWRERVLAWLAEK

-622 GRRQLVK
+622 GRQQLVK

-635 VGRQQMK
+635 AGRQQMK

-692 ELSRRQVQVTTG
+692 ELSRRQDQVSAG
-704 WEKLQAGRAKLAA
+704 WEQLQAGRAKLAA

-761 ETEEESALN
+761 ETEEESALS

-856 SNTLI
+856 FNTLI

-936 LRQNAAT
+936 LQKNAAT

-998 LLLAGFGLADSISDI
+998 LLLAGFGLADSIGDI

-1060 KNIMIEA
+1060 KNITIEA
-1067 ANDYDGTVLVPENVE
+1067 AKQYDGIVLVPENVE
-1082 EFDQFIHL
+1082 VFDQFIHL
-1090 YAADDRETI
+1090 YDADDRETI

-1119 EVGDELTVLDNQDE
+1119 EVGDELTILDNQDE

-1147 DHYLYMSPT
+1147 DHYVYMSPT
-1156 LYEQTFGEAPD
+1156 LYEQTFGETPD

-1210 LIETSLGSLEVV
+1210 LIETSLGSLEIV